1 VALQLSSYARRCTP
15 TPHLMVV
22 VPTRAHTQVKRVAK
36 REEEENGRREWGRGE
51 VMNQAGPT
59 RQHWNASLVSRG
71 ATHQGAVNGLNC
83 ESTKL
88 GGKRKAL
95 WGITSMT
102 ERKKRERG
110 DRAEKREEEVQ
121 RPVATSSSRAAE
133 AVAREHQERARER
146 RR

>member
-1 VALQLSSYARRCTP
+1 MEERE
-15 TPHLMVV
+15 
-22 VPTRAHTQVKRVAK
+22 K
-36 REEEENGRREWGRGE
+36 REREGE

-102 ERKKRERG
+102 VERKKRERG
-110 DRAEKREEEVQ
+110 DRAEKRGGSTTAGGDQ
-121 RPVATSSSRAAE
+121 
-133 AVAREHQERARER
+133 
-146 RR
+146 

>member
-1 VALQLSSYARRCTP
+1 
-15 TPHLMVV
+15 M
-22 VPTRAHTQVKRVAK
+22 
-36 REEEENGRREWGRGE
+36 EEEREGGE

-102 ERKKRERG
+102 VERKKREGG

>member
-1 VALQLSSYARRCTP
+1 
-15 TPHLMVV
+15 MVV
-22 VPTRAHTQVKRVAK
+22 VPTRSHTQVKRVAK
-36 REEEENGRREWGRGE
+36 REEKNGRREREKGGGE

-102 ERKKRERG
+102 VERKKRERG
-110 DRAEKREEEVQ
+110 DRAEKRGGSTTAGGDQ
-121 RPVATSSSRAAE
+121 
-133 AVAREHQERARER
+133 
-146 RR
+146 

>member
-1 VALQLSSYARRCTP
+1 
-15 TPHLMVV
+15 M
-22 VPTRAHTQVKRVAK
+22 
-36 REEEENGRREWGRGE
+36 EEEREGGE